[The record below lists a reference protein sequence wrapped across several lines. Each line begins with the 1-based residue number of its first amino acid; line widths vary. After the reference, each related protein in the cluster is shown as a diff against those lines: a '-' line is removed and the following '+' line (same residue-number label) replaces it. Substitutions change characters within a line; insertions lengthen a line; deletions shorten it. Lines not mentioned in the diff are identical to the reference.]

1 MKYFQVPSW
10 LCMLI
15 FVVACNNTAEKQT
28 VGTSADT
35 TMEKGTYAY
44 DAAFLKQ
51 HTGKVLELSN
61 GYSKILISA
70 DYQGRVMTTTATG
83 DTGTSFGWLN
93 YDLISSGEKKKQF
106 NPVGGEERFWIGP
119 EGGQYSIYFKG
130 NESFTIANWQVPAV
144 IDTVIYDV
152 EESTQ
157 SEALFS
163 KKASLTN
170 YSGTKFDINIER
182 SIRLLDKTAIE
193 NKLKTSIPADIHF
206 VGYQTENS
214 IQNIGTEDWT
224 RQKGLLSIWLLGMF
238 TPTPKTMVVIPFF
251 AVPNAR
257 SFITDNYF
265 GSIPSG
271 RLQIKDSVLFF
282 VCDGKYRSKIGIAP
296 LIAKPIAAGVDFE
309 KNVLTIV
316 IPEIDKNASYVNSKW
331 EMQNEPYKG
340 DVINSYNDGP
350 LEDGTQMGPFF
361 EIESSSP
368 ALRLRKGEKGT
379 YKQTTLHFQGGYNS
393 IRQLAQQ
400 LLHVDIDSIKK

>member
-193 NKLKTSIPADIHF
+193 NKLKTSIPADLHF

-251 AVPNAR
+251 PVPNAR

-271 RLQIKDSVLFF
+271 RLQIKDSLLFF

>member
-28 VGTSADT
+28 VGTFADT

-251 AVPNAR
+251 PVPNAR

-271 RLQIKDSVLFF
+271 RLQIKDSLLFF